1 MVAEIADVLEGYD
14 RTPEVR
20 AIVLCAEGKH
30 FCAGADFGSRG
41 ADGVNAGHQAG
52 AAPV

>member
-1 MVAEIADVLEGYD
+1 MLEEFD

-41 ADGVNAGHQAG
+41 PDGVNRGTKRGPASI
-52 AAPV
+52 